1 MRWTLLLCILIPAF
15 GASQDFPRS
24 DFNLEKLVDE
34 IFPMQDLDLN
44 YDELYENLAQLLSNP
59 YDLNSV
65 TQEQLRSLL
74 VLTEGEINSFLNH
87 RTQYGP
93 FISVYE
99 LQAIPGWTRQTFD
112 KVIPFVLVTEQQS
125 KFNTSIFKRAFEEQ
139 NNYLLLRVE
148 RSLETKK
155 GYLTDTE
162 PSQHYAGSPEKLY
175 ARFRVSRSN
184 DFSFG
189 FTLEKDPGE
198 TMTWQPAQ
206 SQYGFDYISFHGQVQ
221 NKGKITN
228 LIVGDYQC
236 QFGQGLVLGS
246 VFGFGKNAETI
257 TTVRRSNLGF
267 LPYTSASENTFLRGV
282 ASTVTLSR
290 LVYFHSFISRALR
303 DGNQTETEG
312 NSFATSLSASGLH
325 RTPSE
330 IEDRQKIEDV
340 DFGAVIQYKKQALDA
355 GVIYHHINL
364 SSPLLRDPTPY
375 NQFSFNGVT
384 NNNASMYLNFSWA
397 NFTFFGEAAQTLGHG
412 AGVTAGLLGNLTS
425 ALEVSLLYRN
435 FSRDYYSFY
444 PNALAENTTPQ
455 NEQGLYWGW
464 KYKFSRKYS
473 ASGYFDMFVF
483 PWLRYRG
490 YAPSDGNEWLLRFN
504 FTPSKTVNFFVQ
516 AREESKIRNLSEAS
530 NLYATATGVKRNFW
544 VNCDY
549 AVPPYFTF
557 KTRIQFSDY
566 RLSSSITRG
575 IAIIQDVSLS
585 TGRWTLSGRY
595 ALFDTDDYDNR
606 LYAYEKNMWMAYS
619 FPAYYGVG
627 VRTFVMVQYKLTKK
641 IDLWLRW
648 SQTRYAD
655 LDGIGTGT
663 EIIAGNTSNDAK
675 FQVKIRF

>member
-1 MRWTLLLCILIPAF
+1 MRKILLFCILIPAV
-15 GASQDFPRS
+15 GVSQDFPRS

-34 IFPMQDLDLN
+34 IFPLQDLDLN
-44 YDELYENLAQLLSNP
+44 YEELYENLAQVLSNP
-59 YDLNSV
+59 HDLNRV

-74 VLTEGEINSFLNH
+74 VLTEEEINSFLIH
-87 RTQYGP
+87 RIQFGP

-112 KVIPFVLVTEQQS
+112 KVIPFLHVTEQQS
-125 KFNTSIFKRAFEEQ
+125 RFNTSIIKRAIEEQ
-139 NNYLLLRVE
+139 NNYLLFRVE
-148 RSLETKK
+148 RSLETRK
-155 GYLTDTE
+155 GYLSGTE

-175 ARFRVSRSN
+175 ARYRVSRSN

-221 NKGKITN
+221 NKGSIVN

-267 LPYTSASENTFLRGV
+267 LPYTSASENTFLRGA
-282 ASTVTLSR
+282 ASTVSISPS
-290 LVYFHSFISRALR
+290 VYFHSFFSKALR
-303 DGNQTETEG
+303 DGNLSETEG
-312 NSFATSLSASGLH
+312 GSFATSLSASGLH

-330 IEDRQKIEDV
+330 IEDRQKIEDIDYGGV
-340 DFGAVIQYKKQALDA
+340 LQYKKQTFDA
-355 GVIYHHINL
+355 GVIYHRINL
-364 SSPLLRDPTPY
+364 ASALLRNPTPY
-375 NQFSFNGVT
+375 NQFSFNGST
-384 NNNASMYLNFSWA
+384 NHDASVYLNFSWA
-397 NFTFFGEAAQTLGHG
+397 NFAFFSEAAHTFRHG
-412 AGVTAGLLGNLTS
+412 VALTAGILGNMTS

-435 FSRDYYSFY
+435 FARDYYSFY
-444 PNALAENTTPQ
+444 PNAFAENTAPQ
-455 NEQGLYWGW
+455 NERGLYWGW
-464 KYKFSRKYS
+464 KYKFNRKYS

-504 FTPSKTVNFFVQ
+504 FTPSKTVNLFLQ

-530 NLYATATGVKRNFW
+530 TLYTTGIGVKRNFW
-544 VNCDY
+544 INCDY
-549 AVPPYFTF
+549 TAPPHFTF

-566 RLSSSITRG
+566 RLGADITRG
-575 IAIIQDVSLS
+575 IAIVQDVSFS
-585 TGRWTLSGRY
+585 TGRWILSGRY

-606 LYAYEKNMWMAYS
+606 IYVYEKNMWMAYS

-627 VRTFVMVQYKLTKK
+627 IRTFAMVHYKLTKK
-641 IDLWLRW
+641 VDLWLRW
-648 SQTRYAD
+648 SQTRYTD
-655 LDGIGTGT
+655 RDGIGTGT
-663 EIIAGNTSNDAK
+663 ELIAGNTSNDAK
-675 FQVKIRF
+675 FQVRIRF